1 LISERLL
8 RVDHR
13 PSELAP
19 KLRRAAVVLPP
30 VHIALCDRCEWWKHG
45 VLRSPAGY
53 LMPFFRNAGTGLY
66 FEVHGDGRPLVF
78 LHGGTVD
85 FRANYAAFGWPE
97 RFLAQGFQIVGLD
110 FRGHG
115 QSDKPHDRGS
125 YGTPNVAGDV
135 ISLLDHLHLDRV
147 DLIAYSIG
155 TAMALHMLQSVPAR
169 VGRVALVAT
178 GDGLV
183 GLPPH
188 EFSRI
193 LPALAV
199 VADRSEYPQDLPKH
213 VAAYWRFIEAS
224 GGDRRAL
231 KAFAEAAYP
240 PLSVTEAQAIT
251 HPVLV
256 ISGENDHVLGRGSR
270 LASALGNARYLE
282 VAGADHFSLAA
293 DETVQDAVSDFL
305 HSEH

>member
-1 LISERLL
+1 
-8 RVDHR
+8 
-13 PSELAP
+13 
-19 KLRRAAVVLPP
+19 
-30 VHIALCDRCEWWKHG
+30 
-45 VLRSPAGY
+45 
-53 LMPFFRNAGTGLY
+53 MPFFQNAGTGLY

-97 RFLAQGFQIVGLD
+97 KFLAQGFQVVGLD

-115 QSDKPHDRGS
+115 QSDKPHDCGS

-155 TAMALHMLQSVPAR
+155 TAMALHVLHTVPAR

-199 VADRSEYPQDLPKH
+199 VADRSEYPRDLPEH

-224 GGDRRAL
+224 GGEGKRSRRSPKPRIHRCRSRRHKPSPTPFSWSAG
-231 KAFAEAAYP
+231 KTIAFLDVVRAWPVRLEMPGTWKWREPTTSHSRQTKRCRMQSPISCTASTDAA
-240 PLSVTEAQAIT
+240 
-251 HPVLV
+251 
-256 ISGENDHVLGRGSR
+256 
-270 LASALGNARYLE
+270 
-282 VAGADHFSLAA
+282 
-293 DETVQDAVSDFL
+293 
-305 HSEH
+305 